1 MRDIEDVMRDLV
13 HVLNE
18 LDIKYVI
25 VGGMAVNCWGNIRTT
40 RDIDVIIDLK
50 DVNSFVRKMK
60 EKGFM
65 VKMEEVKKAMEEKS
79 HFTIFDRE
87 YLFHIDVEGVYG
99 KREIESIERRI
110 GIEIDGMK
118 IYVASPEDVI
128 ANKLLFGSEQDM
140 RDAESIYVR
149 QKGKIDADYLEKRC
163 MELGV
168 HKEYKEM
175 IERVKKYMEEI

>member
-1 MRDIEDVMRDLV
+1 M
-13 HVLNE
+13 
-18 LDIKYVI
+18 
-25 VGGMAVNCWGNIRTT
+25 
-40 RDIDVIIDLK
+40 
-50 DVNSFVRKMK
+50 
-60 EKGFM
+60 
-65 VKMEEVKKAMEEKS
+65 
-79 HFTIFDRE
+79 
-87 YLFHIDVEGVYG
+87 

-128 ANKLLFGSEQDM
+128 ANKLLFGSEQDI

-149 QKGKIDADYLEKRC
+149 QKGKIDTSYLEKRC

-175 IERVKKYMEEI
+175 IERVKKYMGEI

>member
-1 MRDIEDVMRDLV
+1 MDIEDVMRDLV

-50 DVNSFVRKMK
+50 DVNSFVRKME

-65 VKMEEVKKAMEEKS
+65 VKMEEVKKAMEERS

-87 YLFHIDVEGVYG
+87 YLFHIDV
-99 KREIESIERRI
+99 K
-110 GIEIDGMK
+110 GI
-118 IYVASPEDVI
+118 Y
-128 ANKLLFGSEQDM
+128 
-140 RDAESIYVR
+140 
-149 QKGKIDADYLEKRC
+149 EKRNRK
-163 MELGV
+163 
-168 HKEYKEM
+168 H
-175 IERVKKYMEEI
+175 